1 MEGIEKGGS
10 SLHAEAA
17 VYRSAQAGCP
27 ESLDRLLRQHE
38 GLVRQIVAHQQLCG
52 LPFEEALQ
60 AGRIGLWRAIEGYD
74 PQRGTRF
81 STYAYPAIIRQVW
94 DAVRRK
100 CAWERRQ
107 VPEELLG
114 VYFESKSPDERQ
126 EAEWEQV
133 EASLRGMVAGLPE
146 RQAEVIRRRYGLE
159 GQARETLAEIGGEWH
174 VSRQRVY
181 QIEEAALIWLRQPGH
196 SQELRSLL
204 ERHSQG
210 EYEWVER
217 VTQAYLRRRGGRR
230 ERD

>member
-1 MEGIEKGGS
+1 M
-10 SLHAEAA
+10 
-17 VYRSAQAGCP
+17 
-27 ESLDRLLRQHE
+27 
-38 GLVRQIVAHQQLCG
+38 
-52 LPFEEALQ
+52 
-60 AGRIGLWRAIEGYD
+60 
-74 PQRGTRF
+74 
-81 STYAYPAIIRQVW
+81 
-94 DAVRRK
+94 
-100 CAWERRQ
+100 
-107 VPEELLG
+107 
-114 VYFESKSPDERQ
+114 
-126 EAEWEQV
+126 
-133 EASLRGMVAGLPE
+133 PE

-196 SQELRSLL
+196 SQALRSLL

>member
-10 SLHAEAA
+10 SLHAEATL
-17 VYRSAQAGCP
+17 YRSAQAGYP

-196 SQELRSLL
+196 SQALRSLL

-230 ERD
+230 ERG